1 MRIKLRVKKY
11 LLFIIIVKNQNLRFI
26 EKVNQ
31 WLNVYLLFINFILIN

>member
-31 WLNVYLLFINFILIN
+31 